1 MTTVAKWFYPVVVF
15 ALLWNLL
22 GLFAFW
28 TDVTMTPEQIAM
40 LPAAMQDAY
49 QSRPLW
55 SVLATAAAVLAG
67 TLGTVLLLLRL
78 PLAMP
83 LLVLSLLGVVLQD
96 ISFALDPAAR
106 ALIDP
111 TVVILQG
118 LVLLVA
124 LGLVYLARL
133 AGQRGW
139 LKNR

>member
-1 MTTVAKWFYPVVVF
+1 MTTVAKWFYPVVVL

-28 TDVTMTPEQIAM
+28 TDVTMTPEQIATM
-40 LPAAMQDAY
+40 PATMQEAY
-49 QSRPLW
+49 QNRPLW
-55 SVLATAAAVLAG
+55 SVLATAAAVIGG
-67 TLGTVLLLLRL
+67 TLGTLLLLLRL

-96 ISFALDPAAR
+96 ISFALEPAAR

-133 AGQRGW
+133 AGQHGW